1 MNKKITRN
9 NFSKR
14 ICTGDLKQL
23 LQWFIADIIAEAELM
38 KSPYMKLM
46 WWDLQ

>member
-1 MNKKITRN
+1 MNNENIRN

-14 ICTGDLKQL
+14 ICTEYLKQL
-23 LQWFIADIIAEAELM
+23 LQCVIADIIAEAELM

-46 WWDLQ
+46 RWDLQ